1 MKFDSYHPAI
11 NLVFFVAVIAMTI
24 GFTQPVFLGIS
35 YISAF
40 AYSVKLNGRRGAAFN
55 LCLVVLV
62 AAWTWFFSAFNHFG
76 ITNIGRTIAG
86 NQMTLE
92 SVVFGFVTGTIAA
105 TVVMWLSCMHAVVSS
120 DKVVYLFG
128 RISPKLSLALSIV
141 LRLVPLVK
149 RHAAKVDNA
158 QKCVGRGSG
167 QGNIVQ
173 RTRNSL
179 ARFSIMVTWTGES
192 MAQSSDSMRSRGY
205 ALKGRTAFSIYR
217 FDNRDRSFVI
227 FLFLCIFV
235 VVMGAL
241 LNQTSI
247 SYSPAIL
254 MNRVTPMSYLFYAAY
269 AALCLSP
276 LVLQVVGETR
286 FERLRSKH
294 S

>member
-24 GFTQPVFLGIS
+24 GFNQPVFLAIS

-40 AYSVKLNGRRGAAFN
+40 AYSIKLNGLRSLVQN
-55 LCLVVLV
+55 LILIVLIAV
-62 AAWTWFFSAFNHFG
+62 WTWFFSSFNHFG

-92 SVVFGFVTGTIAA
+92 SVVFGFVIGVIVAS
-105 TVVMWLSCMHAVVSS
+105 VIMWLSCMHTIVSS

-128 RISPKLSLALSIV
+128 RVSPKLSLALSIV

-149 RHAAKVDNA
+149 RNASKINAA
-158 QKCVGRGSG
+158 QQCIGRGSG
-167 QGNIVQ
+167 QGSILQ
-173 RTRNSL
+173 RMRHWA
-179 ARFSIMVTWTGES
+179 ARFSIMITWIGDS

-205 ALKGRTAFSIYR
+205 ALKGRSAFSIYR

-235 VVMGAL
+235 VIMGAL
-241 LNQTSI
+241 LNQTTI

-254 MNRVTPMSYLFYAAY
+254 MNRITLTSYLFYIAY
-269 AALCLSP
+269 AGLCFSP
-276 LVLQVVGETR
+276 LILQIVGEIR
-286 FERLRSKH
+286 FKRLAQQA
-294 S
+294 

>member
-40 AYSVKLNGRRGAAFN
+40 AYSVKLNGKRGLVFD
-55 LCLVVLV
+55 LCLVVFV

-92 SVVFGFVTGTIAA
+92 SVVFGFVIGVIIAA
-105 TVVMWLSCMHAVVSS
+105 VLMWLSCMHAVVSS

-128 RISPKLSLALSIV
+128 RVSPKLSLGLSIV
-141 LRLVPLVK
+141 LRMVPMIK
-149 RHAAKVDNA
+149 RHAAKLDGA
-158 QKCVGRGSG
+158 QKCIGRGSG
-167 QGNIVQ
+167 QGNLLRRV
-173 RTRNSL
+173 RNAL
-179 ARFSIMVTWTGES
+179 GRFSIMTTWTTES

-205 ALKGRTAFSIYR
+205 ALRGRTAFSIYR

-241 LNQTSI
+241 LNQTTI

-254 MNRVTPMSYLFYAAY
+254 MNRITATSYVFYVAY

-276 LVLQVVGETR
+276 LVLQTVGEVR
-286 FERLRSKH
+286 FARLRAGA
-294 S
+294 